1 MNNKK
6 VLVLDIGTRD
16 LKALLFDDK
25 GELIRKT
32 INELKLIQPAPSFVE
47 QDPIE
52 IYQILL
58 KTIKST
64 INDERVDGIAITNN
78 RSTTIVWDRSGKPL
92 YNAITWMDSRG
103 YDVANRLKSELNLPE
118 EFARLLLYPHASSMY
133 LRWILDNVTDVKPK
147 AEKGEIFF
155 GTLNTYIIWMLTN
168 GGIHAIDPSNASATG
183 LFDPFSISWW
193 TDIIETF
200 KIPHSILPEV
210 KENISDY
217 GEVKSGPQN
226 LIGVPIL
233 VSTADQQAALFGE
246 ACIMRGEVKVTNG
259 SGSFVDMNVGD
270 SIKFSEHGL
279 IPMIAWKIKNSTS
292 YLLEGYIAFSGELLI
307 WLQEIG
313 LLEEIEKID
322 AIAKLVND
330 SEGVYFVPAFTG
342 LSAPYNDPTARGV
355 LIGLSR
361 GTKKEHIIRSALEG
375 IAYSIYDIIDVM
387 QKDTETQIQIIRAD
401 GNLSKSDFLL
411 QYVANLTRINVER
424 PKNLETTG
432 SGAAYMA
439 LIGLDVISLNDIKR
453 LIKIERVFEPKEFID
468 IEKLNLWKK
477 AVEKARGWY
486 K

>member
-1 MNNKK
+1 MNDKK
-6 VLVLDIGTRD
+6 ILVLDIGTRD

-32 INELKLIQPAPSFVE
+32 INELKLIQPIPSFVE
-47 QDPIE
+47 QDPLE

-64 INDERVDGIAITNN
+64 VKDEKVNGIAITNN
-78 RSTTIVWDRSGKPL
+78 RSTTIVWDHSGKPL

-103 YDVANRLKSELNLPE
+103 YDVANKLKSELNLPE
-118 EFARLLLYPHASSMY
+118 EFAKLLLYPHASSMY
-133 LRWILDNVTDVKPK
+133 LRWILDNIIDARSK

-168 GGIHAIDPSNASATG
+168 GEVHATDPSNASVTG

-193 TDIIETF
+193 SDIIETF

-210 KENISDY
+210 KENIADY
-217 GEVKSGPQN
+217 GEVKNGPQN
-226 LIGVPIL
+226 LIGTPIL
-233 VSTADQQAALFGE
+233 VSIADQQAALFGE
-246 ACIMRGEVKVTNG
+246 SCIRNGEVKITNG

-279 IPMIAWKIKNSTS
+279 IPMIAWKIKNLTS
-292 YLLEGYIAFSGELLI
+292 YMLEGYIAFSGELLI
-307 WLQEIG
+307 WLQELG
-313 LLEEIEKID
+313 LLKEIEKID
-322 AIAKLVND
+322 AVVKLVDD

-342 LSAPYNDPTARGV
+342 LPAPYNDPTARGA

-361 GTKKEHIIRSALEG
+361 GTKKEHIIRAVLES
-375 IAYSIYDIIDVM
+375 IAYSIYDIIEIM
-387 QKDTETQIQIIRAD
+387 QKDTGTQIQIIRAD

-411 QYVANLTRINVER
+411 QYIANLTRINVER

-432 SGAAYMA
+432 LGAAYMA
-439 LIGLDVISLNDIKR
+439 LIGLNTISLNDIMKLR
-453 LIKIERVFEPKEFID
+453 KVEMVFEPKEFINAK
-468 IEKLNLWKK
+468 KLNLWKK

-486 K
+486 E